1 MKYNE
6 NYLKESKKYFRVK
19 DEKGNTYYSEEYGVH
34 SECSESIHVE
44 FNQNSEI
51 LYGKIKYFVEVPL
64 SNDHKYNF
72 ACIECFYWD
81 RSSNLHLLDDLNRYI
96 TDGTNKNE
104 QILVKLEDLR
114 RIVGLFPL
122 KKKINN
128 KNVNVIIPF

>member
-1 MKYNE
+1 MK
-6 NYLKESKKYFRVK
+6 
-19 DEKGNTYYSEEYGVH
+19 DGKGNTYYSEEYDVH
-34 SECSESIHVE
+34 SECSESFHVE
-44 FNQNSEI
+44 FNWNGEV

-72 ACIECFYWD
+72 ACIECFNWMGN
-81 RSSNLHLLDDLNRYI
+81 SNLHLLDDLNRYI

-104 QILVKLEDLR
+104 QILVKLEEIR
-114 RIVGLFPL
+114 KIVGLFPL